1 VKILTVF
8 EVPPVPVGWGIATM
22 PSPVKTLV
30 ALTLLCMASF
40 AHAADSPPKPDEM
53 DEFCEDVGRSKDP
66 SISPKDRLR
75 FGEACVCID
84 DVGCGVPGSP
94 RFLARVEV
102 ARRALESLRLAEV
115 ERQAAQGK
123 IQADLRVEAL
133 KNAQL
138 ACVDLADCF
147 HRSTASPQSCDE
159 SESRFEYECS
169 AHLRDSIACG
179 KAMRAAA
186 GTHGA
191 AECQASLQK

>member
-1 VKILTVF
+1 
-8 EVPPVPVGWGIATM
+8 M
-22 PSPVKTLV
+22 PSTVKPLIV
-30 ALTLLCMASF
+30 LTLLCMTSF
-40 AHAADSPPKPDEM
+40 AHAADSPPKPDET
-53 DEFCEDVGRSKDP
+53 DEFCEEVGRSKDP
-66 SISPKDRLR
+66 TISPKDRLR

-147 HRSTASPQSCDE
+147 HRNTASPQSCDE

-191 AECQASLQK
+191 AECQASLRK

>member
-1 VKILTVF
+1 M
-8 EVPPVPVGWGIATM
+8 TM
-22 PSPVKTLV
+22 KPLV
-30 ALTLLCMASF
+30 ALIVIGMVLP
-40 AHAADSPPKPDEM
+40 AHSSDSPAKPDEM

-102 ARRALESLRLAEV
+102 ERRALELLRLAEV
-115 ERQAAQGK
+115 ERQAAQAK

-147 HRSTASPQSCDE
+147 HRNTASPQSCDE

-169 AHLRDSIACG
+169 ANLRDSLACG
-179 KAMRAAA
+179 QAMKAAA
-186 GTHGA
+186 GTNEA
-191 AECQASLQK
+191 AECQAALQK

>member
-1 VKILTVF
+1 
-8 EVPPVPVGWGIATM
+8 M
-22 PSPVKTLV
+22 PSTVKPLIV
-30 ALTLLCMASF
+30 LTLLCMTSF
-40 AHAADSPPKPDEM
+40 AHAADSPPKPDET
-53 DEFCEDVGRSKDP
+53 DEFCEEVGRSKDP
-66 SISPKDRLR
+66 TISPKDRLR